1 MFDHKQ
7 FDQWALAYDTSV
19 ASSDEENTYP
29 FAGYGRVLEYIFDTV
44 MQVPEAVV
52 LDIGFGTGVL
62 PNRLYENGCTI
73 YGQDFSKKMIEIAGK
88 KMPDAHLY
96 EGDFSKGLCEP
107 LKDHKY
113 DFIIA
118 TYSLHHLSDEKKNIF
133 LPLIKEHLKEGGKIL
148 IGDVAFETR
157 KDLAQCRLD
166 AGEAWDEEEWY
177 FVEDEVR
184 QYFPDLVF
192 VKVSKCAGVLIIG
205 K

>member
-1 MFDHKQ
+1 MLDHKQ

-19 ASSDEENTYP
+19 ASSDGENTYP

-62 PNRLYENGCTI
+62 TNRLYEHGCTI

-88 KMPDAHLY
+88 KMPAAHLY

-118 TYSLHHLSDEKKNIF
+118 TYSLHHLSDEKKSIF

-157 KDLAQCRLD
+157 QDLAQCRLE
-166 AGEAWDEEEWY
+166 AGEAWDEEECY

-184 QYFPDLVF
+184 KYLPDLVF
-192 VKVSKCAGVLIIG
+192 VKLSACAGVLITG